1 MAYINRK
8 DNINGEHFRTGN
20 NNFARNNFGYAK
32 PLNIIVKETVP
43 PDSEMLPIWAAYFNM
58 ARYNM
63 YTTLVHIAAAT
74 GLSDGENMENRM
86 DHMRVLDEAVA
97 PEVELRLRKLLC
109 SHFPFISWMC
119 SARDNKSDINGEYED
134 LLVSLRDLRYCLKT
148 LSFTLNYYRNLYSHS
163 RAIETRSE
171 ELIARSRKSERRTG
185 LYLKKICTVSARR
198 VKMRFSDKDNR
209 GQTGMIDDSSL
220 KFITEG
226 KVIIHTK
233 IEDGKKIR
241 ESEDNPN
248 YFLNPLVLDPN
259 GMLRDGTN
267 PERLSTVGKM
277 QLVCLLLE
285 KKYITEFLTQSRFLD
300 AFKGDAKAPRLS
312 DRRLILEVFSDL
324 RLRMPQ
330 KKIDSTRDDVQVALD
345 MLNELKK
352 CPNELF
358 DLLGPEDRASFS
370 VMSSTGEP
378 VLLRRSSDRFTQL
391 ALQWFDVNK
400 AFSRIRFQVNA
411 GVFRYLFNERKTCLD
426 GKTRLRVLQE
436 PLNCFGRIQEVEDV
450 RASHRDGNG
459 GPWSGFEI
467 KGCDEAARNDADCL
481 PYINDARTR
490 YLVDGDNISIRFGE
504 DGESSGDYIPAIG
517 LEDGKYRIDCRPA
530 QCTLS
535 RYELQAMLFLHLLD
549 PGKDGELAPV
559 EKIIIDKVESYRRL
573 FVDIRD
579 GRLKP
584 STPDEAALGSQ
595 LTANYGIA
603 MSDIPDK
610 LKDYLL
616 GKVDDRKGFKAYRN
630 RLIDTLREE
639 TDYRI
644 SRLSENLKA
653 MSSDR
658 NKPGKR
664 GFVQLRP
671 GSLASFIAKDIVF
684 FQEGNGDRKMTGL
697 NFSVMQGLI
706 ATFGSREG
714 ATADDLRNVFRSS
727 GLIAANGMCG
737 THPFLATAFSAGAG
751 NTVAL
756 YGEYLKARKAYL
768 SGIIPDTAAFLH
780 ADRMKW
786 AVRDDTYYREYADRC
801 LRRPVMLPCR
811 LFESA
816 IRERLL
822 SLEGDNAETLKEV
835 IREAGD
841 RCNSAYMIDSYF
853 FYVKDDNPQVF
864 HGVCEGDMV
873 HTFGHRFFHIV
884 RKNLK
889 TAKFILEGLR
899 NDEAN
904 SHKTYID
911 ALTLAIGWARK
922 NPLTKPAANV
932 RGTKPKGLSLDDT
945 AAMIKRAFNEYSATE
960 KVLRRYVVQDE
971 LLFMAAMKTISGM
984 LGVVSNEWKL
994 GSIGPRTGSVLD
1006 TVLPSVRTRARFN
1019 NVKRNAETHEKV
1031 REDTVE
1037 FTIEQRNVPLKDYG
1051 DVYRLLADE
1060 RLYGLLKY
1068 HRNDVILASDLKS
1081 ELDSYD
1087 RRRVG
1092 VFKDIL
1098 DYEEKVTAGVSLR
1111 QLCEAMSEVGSRDID
1126 FKVMQHFD
1134 AENDDLTRNELKTI
1148 RNAFCHNSYP
1158 DNEVRSFT
1166 LGTRRTLH
1174 EAEVPGTADEVS
1186 DRAREIS
1193 SKTRRR

>member
-1 MAYINRK
+1 MVVTKLINHPYHMAYIN
-8 DNINGEHFRTGN
+8 
-20 NNFARNNFGYAK
+20 NFGYEN

-86 DHMRVLDEAVA
+86 GHMRVLDEAVD

-119 SARDNKSDINGEYED
+119 SARNNESDINGEYED
-134 LLVSLRDLRYCLKT
+134 LMVSLRDLRYCLKT

-171 ELIARSRKSERRTG
+171 DIIARSRKSERLTG

-209 GQTGMIDDSSL
+209 GQAGMIDDSSL

-233 IEDGKKIR
+233 IENGKKIR
-241 ESEDNPN
+241 ESEDNPD

-259 GMLRDGTN
+259 GMLRDGAN

-300 AFKGDAKAPRLS
+300 AFKDDAREPRLS

-324 RLRMPQ
+324 RIRMPR

-411 GVFRYLFNERKTCLD
+411 GVFRYLFNESKTCLD
-426 GKTRLRVLQE
+426 GKPRLRVLQE

-450 RASHRDGNG
+450 RSSHRDGNG
-459 GPWSGFEI
+459 GPWSGFKI
-467 KGCDEAARNDADCL
+467 KGFDEAPRNDADCL

-504 DGESSGDYIPAIG
+504 EDESSGDHTPAIN
-517 LEDGKYRIDCRPA
+517 LENGKYRINCKPA

-559 EKIIIDKVESYRRL
+559 EKLIIDKVESYRKL
-573 FVDIRD
+573 FRDIRD
-579 GRLKP
+579 GKLKP
-584 STPDEAALGSQ
+584 SAPDKTAPDSQ
-595 LTANYGIA
+595 LTTDYGIS
-603 MSDIPDK
+603 MSDIPVK

-639 TDYRI
+639 TEYRI
-644 SRLSENLKA
+644 SRLSEDLKA
-653 MSSDR
+653 MRSDM

-671 GSLASFIAKDIVF
+671 GRLASFIAKDIVF
-684 FQEGNGDRKMTGL
+684 FQEGNANRKMTGL

-714 ATADDLRNVFRSS
+714 ATADDLRNVFLSS

-737 THPFLATAFSAGAG
+737 THPFLAKAFSAGVN

-756 YGEYLKARKAYL
+756 YKEYLKARKAYL
-768 SGIIPDTAAFLH
+768 CGNIPDTAAFLH
-780 ADRMKW
+780 SDRIKW
-786 AVRDDTYYREYADRC
+786 AVRDDTYYREYAERC
-801 LRRPVMLPCR
+801 LRRPVMLPGR

-822 SLEGDNAETLKEV
+822 SLEGDNAETLKEL

-853 FYVKDDNPQVF
+853 YYVEDDKPQDF
-864 HGVCEGDMV
+864 HGACEGDME
-873 HTFGHRFFHIV
+873 HTFGHSFFHIV

-889 TAKFILEGLR
+889 VAESILARLR
-899 NDEAN
+899 NDKAN
-904 SHKTYID
+904 SHNTYKG
-911 ALTLAIGWARK
+911 ALILAIDWAKK
-922 NPLTKPAANV
+922 NPPAKPAAIP
-932 RGTKPKGLSLDDT
+932 RGTKKELSRKEI
-945 AAMIKRAFNEYSATE
+945 AAMIKRAFNEYTATE

-984 LGVVSNEWKL
+984 LGVKGKKWKL
-994 GSIGPRTGSVLD
+994 GSIGPRKGSVLD

-1019 NVKRNAETHEKV
+1019 NVKRDARTHKIV
-1031 REDTVE
+1031 RKDAVE

-1068 HRNDVILASDLKS
+1068 HRNDVMLASDLKS

-1092 VFKDIL
+1092 VFNDIL
-1098 DYEEKVTAGVSLR
+1098 EYEGKVTAGVSLR
-1111 QLCEAMSEVGSRDID
+1111 QLCEAMPEVGSKDID

-1134 AENDDLTRNELKTI
+1134 TGNDDLTRNELRTI

-1166 LGTRRTLH
+1166 SDARRTLH
-1174 EAEVPGTADEVS
+1174 EAEVPGTADKVS
-1186 DRAREIS
+1186 ERAREIS

>member
-8 DNINGEHFRTGN
+8 GKTYGGYSKQVNHNI
-20 NNFARNNFGYAK
+20 ARNYFGYPK

-43 PDSEMLPIWAAYFNM
+43 PDSEILPIWAAYFNM

-86 DHMRVLDEAVA
+86 DHMRVLDEDVA

-119 SARDNKSDINGEYED
+119 STRNNESDINGEYED

-148 LSFTLNYYRNLYSHS
+148 ISYTLNYYRNLYSHS
-163 RAIETRSE
+163 REVETRSE
-171 ELIARSRKSERRTG
+171 ELIAKSRKSERRTG

-241 ESEDNPN
+241 ESEDNPD

-285 KKYITEFLTQSRFLD
+285 KKYITEFLTQSRFLN
-300 AFKGDAKAPRLS
+300 AFKDDAKAPRLS

-324 RLRMPQ
+324 RIRMPQ

-358 DLLGPEDRASFS
+358 ELLGPEDRASFS

-436 PLNCFGRIQEVEDV
+436 PLNCFGRIQEVEDA

-467 KGCDEAARNDADCL
+467 KGFDEAARNDADCL

-517 LEDGKYRIDCRPA
+517 LEGGKYRIDCRPA

-573 FVDIRD
+573 FGDIRD

-584 STPDEAALGSQ
+584 SAPDEAALGSL
-595 LTANYGIA
+595 LTTNYGIA
-603 MSDIPDK
+603 LSDIPDK
-610 LKDYLL
+610 FKDYLL

-644 SRLSENLKA
+644 SRLSESLKA
-653 MSSDR
+653 MNSDR

-671 GSLASFIAKDIVF
+671 GSLASFISKDIVF
-684 FQEGNGDRKMTGL
+684 FQEENADRKMTGL
-697 NFSVMQGLI
+697 NFSVMQGFI

-714 ATADDLRNVFRSS
+714 ATTDDLRKVFRSS
-727 GLIAANGMCG
+727 GLITEDGMCG

-822 SLEGDNAETLKEV
+822 SLEGDNADALKEV

-853 FYVKDDNPQVF
+853 YYVEDDNPQVF
-864 HGVCEGDMV
+864 HGACEGDME
-873 HTFGHRFFHIV
+873 HTFSHRFFHIV

-889 TAKFILEGLR
+889 TAKFILKGLR
-899 NDEAN
+899 NDEMN
-904 SHKTYID
+904 SHRTFIN
-911 ALTLAIGWARK
+911 ALTLAIDWAKK
-922 NPLTKPAANV
+922 NPLTKPETNV
-932 RGTKPKGLSLDDT
+932 RGANPQELSLEET
-945 AAMIKRAFNEYSATE
+945 AAKIKRAFNEYSATE

-984 LGVVSNEWKL
+984 LSVVSNEWKL

-1006 TVLPSVRTRARFN
+1006 TVLPSVRTRARSN
-1019 NVKRNAETHEKV
+1019 NVKREAGTHKIV
-1031 REDTVE
+1031 RKDTIE

-1068 HRNDVILASDLKS
+1068 HRNDVILASDLKR

-1098 DYEEKVTAGVSLR
+1098 DYEGKVTNGVSFR
-1111 QLCEAMSEVGSRDID
+1111 QLCEAIPEVGSRGID

-1134 AENDDLTRNELKTI
+1134 TENDDLTRNELKTI

-1174 EAEVPGTADEVS
+1174 EAEVPGTAEEVS